1 MPGFKDCY
9 STLITALYIW
19 VCGLEEKV
27 IFCCGSHTCSWDEQ
41 NMNQEGGRFE
51 TERANASHWKQC
63 EWKSGVFPTVP
74 LVMVTGGAR
83 QEKSQLLQSQQKNLA
98 QTTAGSSSLSW
109 RKIQFEDKFLQR
121 LTDQSARLHGL
132 KVHFQVY
139 RSSLW
144 SVADTFCGN
153 QCQATKGAQKP
164 RTNPLFAS
172 WWQNRHKKLL
182 ISPLPTFHFYHQ
194 DCNFCSFELGQ
205 KGPE

>member
-1 MPGFKDCY
+1 MGNILLWLSHLQLGWTEHEPRVRQIWDTEGKCL
-9 STLITALYIW
+9 TLKAVW
-19 VCGLEEKV
+19 V
-27 IFCCGSHTCSWDEQ
+27 
-41 NMNQEGGRFE
+41 
-51 TERANASHWKQC
+51 
-63 EWKSGVFPTVP
+63 WKSGVFPTVP

-121 LTDQSARLHGL
+121 LTDKSARLHGL

-139 RSSLW
+139 RSSLCGVW
-144 SVADTFCGN
+144 QTHSVEISARPQREHKNLGQIHCLLLDD
-153 QCQATKGAQKP
+153 
-164 RTNPLFAS
+164 R
-172 WWQNRHKKLL
+172 QNRHKKLL

-205 KGPE
+205 KDPE